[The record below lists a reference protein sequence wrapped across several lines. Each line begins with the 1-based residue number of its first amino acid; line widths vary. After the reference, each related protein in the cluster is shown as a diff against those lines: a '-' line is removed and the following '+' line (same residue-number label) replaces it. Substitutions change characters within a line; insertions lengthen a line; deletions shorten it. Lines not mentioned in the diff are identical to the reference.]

1 MEITMA
7 RDIKKNPTKTYKT
20 SSYVHGNTV
29 RKIQVA
35 EPYSNDEKSIEQ
47 LEEERRL
54 KRQQLKR
61 IHRTNQLNFVYTV
74 AVTAIVGVIFAVCY
88 QYLNLQT
95 EVKNNASL
103 VSDLQAELTSLTT
116 ANDELEVE
124 VNASID
130 YDAIYDTAVNELGM
144 IYPEK
149 NQVIRYDAGESEYV
163 KQYQDVPSAK

>member
-1 MEITMA
+1 MA

-116 ANDELEVE
+116 SNDELEVE

-144 IYPEK
+144 VYPDK

-163 KQYQDVPSAK
+163 KQYQDIPKAK

>member
-116 ANDELEVE
+116 SNDELEVE

-144 IYPEK
+144 VYPDK

-163 KQYQDVPSAK
+163 KQYQDIPKAK